1 MSLSYPIARS
11 LEEATLPGAK
21 IARTQREAADLSPG
35 FAVEGLE
42 TSWLHLTEEEASTLL
57 GAQGADGPAGH
68 IQRYED
74 TSGRVVV
81 AVSWWKLCAPGQ
93 KRAAAKRAKAEIPM
107 PPPPPPAD
115 KADHTDDLYF
125 RRGRTKVRRKKPADP
140 NQLDLFAPRGK

>member
-42 TSWLHLTEEEASTLL
+42 TSWLHLTEEEASALL

-74 TSGRVVV
+74 TSGHVVV
-81 AVSWWKLCAPGQ
+81 AVSWWKLSVPGQ
-93 KRAAAKRAKAEIPM
+93 KRAPAKPAKAEIRM